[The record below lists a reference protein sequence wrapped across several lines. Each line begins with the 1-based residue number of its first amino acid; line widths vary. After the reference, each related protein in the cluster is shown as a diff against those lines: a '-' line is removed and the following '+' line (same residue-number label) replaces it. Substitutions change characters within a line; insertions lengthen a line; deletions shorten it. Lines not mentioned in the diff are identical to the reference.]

1 VKEELAVLAESLEGV
16 EPGQLFGKPSLK
28 VGKSHFVCGFQQCL
42 VVKVGKEAIEEM
54 LPKFEGSVLFD
65 PSGKGR
71 PMKDWLQIPEDYKDQ
86 WPSLALQALDFVK

>member
-1 VKEELAVLAESLEGV
+1 MKEELAVLAESLEGAV
-16 EPGQLFGKPSLK
+16 PGQLFGKPSLK
-28 VGKSHFVCGFQQCL
+28 VGKAHFVCGFQQCL

-54 LPKFEGSVLFD
+54 LPQFEGSVLFD

-71 PMKDWLQIPEDYKDQ
+71 PMIHWLQIPEAYKDQ